1 MSYLVLIFLTS
12 TLVSFPLQNMWDTV
26 SVLLAELTV
35 ALRRRKLRSYVRN
48 IVIYNGLRHFHFVPT

>member
-48 IVIYNGLRHFHFVPT
+48 IVIYNGLRHFHSVPT